1 VATQY
6 GLPVSTTHVVTGAVM
21 GAGASR
27 RLSALRWGLGLN
39 IVTAW
44 ILTIP
49 AAAATAWV
57 FYAIL
62 HTAGL

>member
-1 VATQY
+1 
-6 GLPVSTTHVVTGAVM
+6 M